1 MSSLIK
7 ESNNLQN
14 IKFNIEN
21 QMNEPSKLSII
32 IKDNSPK
39 NKKKKKGLCSVSA
52 IPQAS

>member
-21 QMNEPSKLSII
+21 QKNVPSKLNMLINN
-32 IKDNSPK
+32 NSPENK
-39 NKKKKKGLCSVSA
+39 NKKKDSCSVSA
-52 IPQAS
+52 IP